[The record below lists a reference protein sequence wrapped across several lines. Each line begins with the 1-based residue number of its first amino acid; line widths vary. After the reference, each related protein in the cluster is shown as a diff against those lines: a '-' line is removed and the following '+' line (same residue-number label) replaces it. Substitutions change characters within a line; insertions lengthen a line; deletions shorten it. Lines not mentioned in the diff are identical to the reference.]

1 MSPDFDELVGGDIEP
16 GERARLERVHDLLVA
31 AGPPPESV
39 VEQPVQLRPRRRRAA
54 LLAIAAALAVASF
67 ALGAAVVNEW
77 GGDRKVDFTQAMTGT
92 ASATNA
98 TGSLVV
104 FDIDPA
110 GNWPM
115 ELTVDGLPPAAG
127 GRTFELW
134 LTRDGKLEALCGSF
148 LTAPDGSA
156 VVPLN
161 APYRFDEYDGWVVVQ
176 EGSDTPLLRT

>member
-1 MSPDFDELVGGDIEP
+1 MSPDFDDLVGRDIDE

-31 AGPPPESV
+31 AGPPPESAV
-39 VEQPVQLRPRRRRAA
+39 APPVQLRPRRRRAA

-67 ALGAAVVNEW
+67 AAGAAVVDQW
-77 GGDRKVDFTQAMTGT
+77 GGRNVDFTETMTGT
-92 ASATNA
+92 PAAAKAN
-98 TGSLVV
+98 GSLAV
-104 FDIDPA
+104 FDIDAA

-115 ELTVDGLPPAAG
+115 ELTVRGLSPAAN
-127 GRTFELW
+127 GRAFELW

-148 LTAPDGSA
+148 LTAADGSA

-176 EGSDTPLLRT
+176 KGSDTPLLTT

>member
-1 MSPDFDELVGGDIEP
+1 MSPEFDDLVGGDIEQ

-39 VEQPVQLRPRRRRAA
+39 VAPPVQLRPRRRRGA

-67 ALGAAVVNEW
+67 AVGGAVVDHW
-77 GGDRKVDFTQAMTGT
+77 GGPNVDFTQTMTGT

-104 FDIDPA
+104 FDIDAA

-115 ELTVDGLPPAAG
+115 ELTVRGLPPPSG
-127 GRTFELW
+127 GKTLELW

-148 LTAPDGSA
+148 LTAADGSA

-176 EGSDTPLLRT
+176 EGSDTPLLTT